1 MIVACPLCFP
11 QRILKSVLES
21 PVDLLV
27 GTPGTLL
34 EFRERGRLFFSDVS
48 YLVIDEAD
56 SMFDD
61 TFKSETMKLLETISV
76 SFNLDTSV

>member
-1 MIVACPLCFP
+1 MMHCHSHRPSNCWKV
-11 QRILKSVLES
+11 E
-21 PVDLLV
+21 LLLSR
-27 GTPGTLL
+27 PA
-34 EFRERGRLFFSDVS
+34 GRLFFSDVS

-76 SFNLDTSV
+76 SFNLDASV